1 MAGLTLAGSLMLTLS
16 QQVEESLAILLVK
29 LPMAI
34 PIEREQCG
42 VKEQHE
48 GSGAFRS
55 DQIIPWKGKDPP

>member
-1 MAGLTLAGSLMLTLS
+1 MLTLG